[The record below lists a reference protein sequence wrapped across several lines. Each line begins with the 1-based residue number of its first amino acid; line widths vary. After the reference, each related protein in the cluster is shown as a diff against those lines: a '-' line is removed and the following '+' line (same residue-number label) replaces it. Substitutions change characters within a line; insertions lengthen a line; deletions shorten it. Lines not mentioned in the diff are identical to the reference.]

1 MPALSEA
8 SGRACVCLCVGL
20 AVLHT
25 AAAALSLLRLSKR
38 WPSKPCAS
46 DHSLWQWYPGAD
58 GSHVQLLKLD
68 IPFLPSK
75 PSLTPIIIPAPPLAV
90 QLKAKDP

>member
-46 DHSLWQWYPGAD
+46 DRSLWQ
-58 GSHVQLLKLD
+58 
-68 IPFLPSK
+68 
-75 PSLTPIIIPAPPLAV
+75 
-90 QLKAKDP
+90 